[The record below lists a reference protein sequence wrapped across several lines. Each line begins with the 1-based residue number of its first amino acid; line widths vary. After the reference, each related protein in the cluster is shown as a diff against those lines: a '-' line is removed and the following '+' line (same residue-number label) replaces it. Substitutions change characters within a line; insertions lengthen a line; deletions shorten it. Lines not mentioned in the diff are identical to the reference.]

1 MENQQQSGGG
11 GRSRPWAA
19 YNIVEKGGR
28 RYWNRVGSAFHNRD
42 GSMNIFLD
50 ALPRD
55 GKIQI
60 REDDRERDPKKERGA
75 LAEESAEP
83 VEPVPAAEA

>member
-11 GRSRPWAA
+11 GRGRPWAA
-19 YNIVEKGGR
+19 YNIVERSGR

-50 ALPRD
+50 AIPRD

-60 REDDRERDPKKERGA
+60 REDDREREPRRERGT
-75 LAEESAEP
+75 LAEEA
-83 VEPVPAAEA
+83 VESLDAPPAEA